1 MVRRPLVRVFLV
13 AAALGVSGAL
23 GMGAPSALAGLDGYS
38 QWIDTDRSVSSAQP
52 AAVDSVPASDDG
64 AAQSGGA
71 LHGNAAPHGDG
82 AGRGNGAAQSGGA
95 SHGDG
100 APQDGKEMSEKELK
114 AEITKLWGEN
124 AGKKM
129 RKAEPM
135 MVPYKEKTWA
145 TMVTEPSPNW
155 AGYKSKVSG
164 IYGAIGYMTAKRCYN
179 GDSGVFVGI
188 TDDQNE
194 LIQAGVDMQNMTAFV
209 ECIPNTAKT
218 VFSVAQNDRI
228 LVSVRQQAGS
238 TWNVVIYNT
247 TSGRAYGKYYTYYG
261 PNKYACWILE
271 TQYRQH
277 AGSWGTVNF
286 SQCNWV
292 NSAGTR
298 YGITSGSGYY
308 YKKVMTTYFGERV
321 TPSAVS
327 GGAAFSVT
335 RY

>member
-23 GMGAPSALAGLDGYS
+23 GVGASSALAGLDGYS
-38 QWIDTDRSVSSAQP
+38 QWIDTDRSVSSTQP
-52 AAVDSVPASDDG
+52 AAVDGLPAPDDG
-64 AAQSGGA
+64 AV
-71 LHGNAAPHGDG
+71 
-82 AGRGNGAAQSGGA
+82 RGNGAAQSGAA
-95 SHGDG
+95 SHGNAAPHGDG

-114 AEITKLWGEN
+114 AEITKMWGEE

-135 MVPYKEKTWA
+135 LVPYKEKTWA

-164 IYGAIGYMTAKRCYN
+164 ICGAIGYVTAKRCFN

-194 LIQAGVDMQNMTAFV
+194 LIQAGVDMENMTAFV

-218 VFSVAQNDRI
+218 VFPVAQNDRI
-228 LVSVRQQAGS
+228 LVSVRQQASS

-247 TSGRAYGKYYTYYG
+247 TSGAAYGKYYTYYG

-271 TQYRQH
+271 TQYQEH

-286 SQCNWV
+286 SQCTWV
-292 NSAGTR
+292 NSAGAR
-298 YGITSGSGYY
+298 YGITSGTGYY

-327 GGAAFSVT
+327 GGTAFSVT